1 MNPDKKIIVDELL
14 ERVNGS
20 PFLLVVDYNGM
31 TVPEFSELRNRLS
44 EAGSECHVGKNRYMR
59 IAIKEAGLPSIDD
72 DLKGQTAFITGA
84 EDVCAA
90 AKVLK
95 NFAKEFKKPEIK
107 SGILDGD
114 ALTASQIEALAD
126 LPSRDQLLA
135 QLLAVI
141 NAPASQLVRTLNEP
155 GASLARIIK
164 AKYPDGE

>member
-44 EAGSECHVGKNRYMR
+44 EAGSEVHVGKNRYMR
-59 IAIKEAGLPSIDD
+59 IAIEEAGLPSLGDE
-72 DLKGQTAFITGA
+72 LKGQTAFVTGA
-84 EDVCAA
+84 DDVCGA
-90 AKVLK
+90 AKVIK
-95 NFAKEFKKPEIK
+95 NFNKEFKKPEIK
-107 SGILDGD
+107 SGILDG
-114 ALTASQIEALAD
+114 ALLEPSQVQALAD

-141 NAPASQLVRTLNEP
+141 NAPASQLVRTINEP
-155 GASLARIIK
+155 GSALARVIK

>member
-20 PFLLVVDYNGM
+20 PFLLVVDYTGM

-59 IAIKEAGLPSIDD
+59 IAIEEAGLPSLGD
-72 DLKGQTAFITGA
+72 DLKGQTAFVTGQ
-84 EDVCAA
+84 EDVCGA
-90 AKVLK
+90 AKVIK
-95 NFAKEFKKPEIK
+95 NFTKEFKKPEVK

-114 ALTASQIEALAD
+114 VLNASQVEALAD

-141 NAPASQLVRTLNEP
+141 NAPASQLVRTINEP
-155 GASLARIIK
+155 GSALARVIK

>member
-14 ERVNGS
+14 ERVNSS

-72 DLKGQTAFITGA
+72 DLKGQTAFITGE

-114 ALTASQIEALAD
+114 ALDASQVQALAD

-141 NAPASQLVRTLNEP
+141 NAPASQLVRTINEP
-155 GASLARIIK
+155 GSALARVIK